1 MEKNWQLKK
10 LWTKVKAYL
19 EKRPRKVFW
28 VGMLLLILSLGL
40 SLFQYFFWDREAGK
54 KEGLKETFSLFRW
67 EESEVSLSSKS
78 SDSFAT
84 KKVSSKK
91 QLRPK
96 SLKQLEVLLSEL
108 QLLEEKSKTI
118 GLTVED
124 SLRVQI
130 LSTQLK
136 KEFQ

>member
-10 LWTKVKAYL
+10 LWTKAKAYL
-19 EKRPRKVFW
+19 EKRPKKVFF

-54 KEGLKETFSLFRW
+54 KESLKETFSLFRW
-67 EESEVSLSSKS
+67 EESDVSLSSKS
-78 SDSFAT
+78 SDSN
-84 KKVSSKK
+84 KVSSKK
-91 QLRPK
+91 TLRPK
-96 SLKQLEVLLSEL
+96 SLKQLEVFLSEL
-108 QLLEEKSKTI
+108 ELLEEKSKTI
-118 GLTVED
+118 GLTPED